1 LGKTGALGSLLVG
14 CTDKNDHGIN
24 QLFASHVDLEEVSSS
39 AKTLDYRVDLHCN
52 IHGVGS
58 DK

>member
-1 LGKTGALGSLLVG
+1 MGPLLVG
-14 CTDKNDHGIN
+14 CTAKNDHGIN
-24 QLFASHVDLEEVSSS
+24 QLFASDVDLEEVSSS